1 MPAFSRA
8 QMGTILLMATL
19 LLGLFAGRGY
29 LGWPFFKTAADPP
42 PAAFV
47 EVAGAVAHPGVY
59 AFPAPP
65 TLPEVWRRAGGP
77 ELLPSAGEALPPQ
90 TRVSVGPG
98 GDYQLDRI
106 PGERALTLG
115 LALDLNSATAEDLE
129 ALPGIGPALA
139 QRIVQ
144 YRQSQ
149 GPYRTIEDILAV
161 HGIGK
166 KKLAQLKPLIMVS
179 SPAE

>member
-1 MPAFSRA
+1 MPTFSRT
-8 QMGTILLMATL
+8 QLVIILLMAGL
-19 LLGLFAGRGY
+19 LFGLYAGRGY
-29 LGWPFFKTAADPP
+29 LGALSWQTTAAAQPP
-42 PAAFV
+42 VFV
-47 EVAGAVAHPGVY
+47 EMSGEVARPGVY